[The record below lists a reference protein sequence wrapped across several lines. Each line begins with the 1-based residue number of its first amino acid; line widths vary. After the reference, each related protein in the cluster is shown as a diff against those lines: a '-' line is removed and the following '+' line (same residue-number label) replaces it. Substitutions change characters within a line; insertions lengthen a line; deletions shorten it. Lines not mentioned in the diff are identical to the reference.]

1 MTART
6 SGSPPRTFVDS
17 NILVYSRDNSA
28 GWKQKVAQQTLDEL
42 WLHACGTLSNQ
53 VLQEFY
59 WNVVRKI
66 KIPVLRNEAREI
78 VEDYSVW
85 CGETTVEEIRT
96 AFQIENET
104 LISFWDAL
112 IVACA
117 RKNGATRI
125 LTEDMQHGQVIAG
138 IEIVNPFHGRE
149 PGKIQSS

>member
-6 SGSPPRTFVDS
+6 SASPPRTFVDS

-59 WNVVRKI
+59 WNIVRKI

-78 VEDYSVW
+78 VEDYIVW
-85 CGETTVEEIRT
+85 CGSTTVEEIRT

-117 RKNGATRI
+117 RTNGATRV